1 MAGLRLSVFRLNH
14 RSVRIREA
22 WTIAPG
28 TFLRTL
34 LCSSLPWS
42 KCIHFHTFNHFRYT
56 VLKGGLPS
64 EVGLTGTGPDLL
76 LSSFPYFVVLEI
88 KPKAL

>member
-1 MAGLRLSVFRLNH
+1 MRTGSYSVAGLRLSVFRLNH

-22 WTIAPG
+22 WTIALG

-64 EVGLTGTGPDLL
+64 EVEDSQAQGQTF
-76 LSSFPYFVVLEI
+76 SSLPFPIL
-88 KPKAL
+88 